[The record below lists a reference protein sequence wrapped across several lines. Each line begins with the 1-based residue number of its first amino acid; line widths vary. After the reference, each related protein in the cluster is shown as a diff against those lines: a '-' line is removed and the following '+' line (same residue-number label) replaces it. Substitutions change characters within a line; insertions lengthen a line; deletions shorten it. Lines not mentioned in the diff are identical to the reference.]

1 MLISAMISIIY
12 LKKIASIE
20 FKIKRKKKQK
30 NLLEYGKMKELELR
44 KLDGEDSMLLK
55 ENLK

>member
-1 MLISAMISIIY
+1 L
-12 LKKIASIE
+12 
-20 FKIKRKKKQK
+20 KIKRKKKQK